1 MSPRLLKDRGEP
13 VVLFKLLL
21 SVPMETKRRKNT
33 NKELATTSYSPVRNI
48 IDDFFTLPSVFDSLI
63 NRSIM
68 PSYNTLMAD
77 VWEEGDNY
85 FVKMAMP
92 GISKKDITIELDGD
106 TVRIR
111 GEKKEEEKEEGKK
124 KYYFRSLESQFEQVF
139 NLPTVID
146 ADKAEASVK
155 DGVLLIKLPKA
166 KEYMPKKVEIKE

>member
-1 MSPRLLKDRGEP
+1 M
-13 VVLFKLLL
+13 
-21 SVPMETKRRKNT
+21 PMETKIRKNT

-48 IDDFFTLPSVFDSLI
+48 IDDFFTLPSVFDSLV

-85 FVKMAMP
+85 FVKMALP

-106 TVRIR
+106 MVRIK
-111 GEKKEEEKEEGKK
+111 GERKEEEEEEGKR

>member
-1 MSPRLLKDRGEP
+1 
-13 VVLFKLLL
+13 
-21 SVPMETKRRKNT
+21 
-33 NKELATTSYSPVRNI
+33 
-48 IDDFFTLPSVFDSLI
+48 
-63 NRSIM
+63 
-68 PSYNTLMAD
+68 MAD
-77 VWEEGDNY
+77 VWEEWDNY
-85 FVKMAMP
+85 FVKMALH

-106 TVRIR
+106 MVIIK
-111 GEKKEEEKEEGKK
+111 GERKEEEEEEGKR

>member
-21 SVPMETKRRKNT
+21 SMPMETKRRKNT

-48 IDDFFTLPSVFDSLI
+48 IDDFFTPLSVFDSLI

-85 FVKMAMP
+85 FVKMALP

-106 TVRIR
+106 MVRIK
-111 GEKKEEEKEEGKK
+111 GERKEEEKEEGKR

-166 KEYMPKKVEIKE
+166 KEYMPKRVEIKE

>member
-1 MSPRLLKDRGEP
+1 M
-13 VVLFKLLL
+13 
-21 SVPMETKRRKNT
+21 
-33 NKELATTSYSPVRNI
+33 
-48 IDDFFTLPSVFDSLI
+48 
-63 NRSIM
+63 
-68 PSYNTLMAD
+68 
-77 VWEEGDNY
+77 WEEGDNY

-111 GEKKEEEKEEGKK
+111 GEKKEEEKEEERKVLL
-124 KYYFRSLESQFEQVF
+124 RSLESQFEQVF